1 MHKTADN
8 PNPISSINNNLK
20 TPPLASNIGKIANAA
35 LSVSDSRSES
45 KGLVAEREQSLAV
58 LRFDAKPRLVAS
70 GRVNQFSAFSGSDE
84 VRTGQSFRLGL
95 KQSLLDFGQ
104 FASRNEQAYKELS
117 IAQIEY
123 WIERNQTVHDALVSY
138 FAIDRQ
144 NKLIA
149 LVESFIEKHRTLKKQ
164 ITERVRGGVANKSEL
179 SVIDIRLNELYLEK
193 DSDQRLLQ
201 SARVAFDSETEL
213 QSIPG
218 VLFADQ
224 DFVLD
229 LQVAEDS
236 FAPAVLAS
244 SQQVALASDRRI
256 EAKSHKFPGLELD
269 VFVETLGEEAYGIE
283 LNVNS
288 DNFSG
293 FSSNAEVRAANL
305 AIESAEAAFAKTR
318 NDFVKE
324 KQQLSMEFTDLL
336 RRKESLESQHVRTNE
351 SVDLFFE
358 QLKIGNRPITDAIN
372 VYESA
377 LFISRELVVVQS
389 DILLNRLQAANISGT
404 LTAYTDN

>member
-1 MHKTADN
+1 M
-8 PNPISSINNNLK
+8 
-20 TPPLASNIGKIANAA
+20 
-35 LSVSDSRSES
+35 
-45 KGLVAEREQSLAV
+45 
-58 LRFDAKPRLVAS
+58 
-70 GRVNQFSAFSGSDE
+70 
-84 VRTGQSFRLGL
+84 
-95 KQSLLDFGQ
+95 
-104 FASRNEQAYKELS
+104 
-117 IAQIEY
+117 
-123 WIERNQTVHDALVSY
+123 
-138 FAIDRQ
+138 
-144 NKLIA
+144 
-149 LVESFIEKHRTLKKQ
+149 
-164 ITERVRGGVANKSEL
+164 
-179 SVIDIRLNELYLEK
+179 
-193 DSDQRLLQ
+193 
-201 SARVAFDSETEL
+201 AFDSETEL